1 VIVLPAKEGV
11 ASCALAE
18 KASVLVRKAIKMR
31 LVFFIVMDPG
41 DLRPVS
47 SGLLKIASSGE
58 GAEKAYRLRD
68 QSA

>member
-1 VIVLPAKEGV
+1 
-11 ASCALAE
+11 
-18 KASVLVRKAIKMR
+18 
-31 LVFFIVMDPG
+31 MDPG